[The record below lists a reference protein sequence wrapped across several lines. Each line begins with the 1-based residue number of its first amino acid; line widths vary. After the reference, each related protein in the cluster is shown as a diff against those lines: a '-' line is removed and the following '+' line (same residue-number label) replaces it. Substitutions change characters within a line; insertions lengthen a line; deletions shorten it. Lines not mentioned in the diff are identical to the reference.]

1 MIKYA
6 PRLLI
11 LCQSWGVL
19 FWLLRYASEMLP
31 PLTRLTI
38 FSNFAISPAGGR
50 PFRSLKPW
58 DPLFMAIISSTAI
71 GSGQKSAGVLT
82 YRRSRGRTIASQRV
96 VTNKSNTAAQALQRK
111 MFRQASHIMSVLAF
125 VINRSTEKSKFGSSR
140 NNFFKSNSVAF
151 FEPGDDV
158 LGVIASQTTPYAMVK
173 KMIETLNGEPLL
185 WCIGSGNGLVTP
197 ASAGDSNG
205 ATSSV
210 TIRAYNATKAE
221 CTAETI
227 SINADGTIVIADTT
241 SQIVDDAGGASC
253 SLTVQADGT
262 ASAVN
267 YKVVIMKTTQGI
279 ITSKYI
285 VATATSGDDGD
296 GSPGEI

>member
-1 MIKYA
+1 MA
-6 PRLLI
+6 GGLRRLPHLYI
-11 LCQSWGVL
+11 
-19 FWLLRYASEMLP
+19 
-31 PLTRLTI
+31 
-38 FSNFAISPAGGR
+38 FAISPAGTR
-50 PFRSLKPW
+50 AFRIRNPGDLSI
-58 DPLFMAIISSTAI
+58 MAIISSTAI

-82 YRRSRGRTIASQRV
+82 YRRTRGRTIASQRV
-96 VTNKSNTAAQALQRK
+96 VTNKSNTTAQALQRK

-125 VINRSTEKSKFGSSR
+125 IINRSAEKSKYGSSR
-140 NNFFKSNSVAF
+140 NNFFKNNSVAF

-158 LGVIASQTTPYAMVK
+158 LGVIAAQTTPYAMVK

-185 WCIGSGNGLVTP
+185 WTIGTGNGLVTP
-197 ASAGDSNG
+197 AAAGDSNG

-210 TIRAYNATKAE
+210 TIRAYNATKAD

-241 SQIVDDAGGASC
+241 SKIVDDAGGASC